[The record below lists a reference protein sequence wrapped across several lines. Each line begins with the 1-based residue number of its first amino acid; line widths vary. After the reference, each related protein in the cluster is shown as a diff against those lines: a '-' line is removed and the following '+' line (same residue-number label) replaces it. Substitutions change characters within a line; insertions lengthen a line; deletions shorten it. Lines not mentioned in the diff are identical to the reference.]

1 MFGSKYKKDTGA
13 VIKGIYCIV
22 VNKCIVYVGKSR
34 NVEQRI
40 QAHWNMIYS
49 NVVQENKYNLL
60 HQCLRQRVRVD
71 FYLIEEANE
80 DKLDEKEQFWI
91 RNLKPILNSMYN
103 EKMGMTINS
112 QYFFEKIYM
121 DQIWLEGIKELHV
134 ERCNGVKRYSKKE

>member
-1 MFGSKYKKDTGA
+1 M
-13 VIKGIYCIV
+13 KGIYCIV

-60 HQCLRQRVRVD
+60 HQCLRQRVRID

-91 RNLKPILNSMYN
+91 KSLKPILNSMYN
-103 EKMGMTINS
+103 EKLGMTIDS
-112 QYFFEKIYM
+112 QYFFEKIYE

-134 ERCNGVKRYSKKE
+134 ERCNGVKRYSKKG

>member
-1 MFGSKYKKDTGA
+1 MYGSKYKKDSGA

-60 HQCLRQRVRVD
+60 HQCLRQKVRID
-71 FYLIEEANE
+71 FYLIEEVE
-80 DKLDEKEQFWI
+80 EQKLDEKEQFWI
-91 RNLKPILNSMYN
+91 KSLKPILNSMYN
-103 EKMGMTINS
+103 EKLGMTINS
-112 QYFFEKIYM
+112 QYFFEKIYE
-121 DQIWLEGIKELHV
+121 DQIWLEGIKILNV

>member
-80 DKLDEKEQFWI
+80 EKLDEKEQFWI

-103 EKMGMTINS
+103 EKLGMIVNS
-112 QYFFEKIYM
+112 QYFFEKIYE

-134 ERCNGVKRYSKKE
+134 ERCNGVKRYSKKQ

>member
-1 MFGSKYKKDTGA
+1 MFGSKYKKDIGA
-13 VIKGIYCIV
+13 VMKGIYCIV

-60 HQCLRQRVRVD
+60 HQCLRQRERID

-80 DKLDEKEQFWI
+80 EKLDEKEQFWI
-91 RNLKPILNSMYN
+91 RNLKPILNSIYN
-103 EKMGMTINS
+103 EKLGMMINS
-112 QYFFEKIYM
+112 QYFFEKIYE

-134 ERCNGVKRYSKKE
+134 ERCNGVKRYSKKG

>member
-1 MFGSKYKKDTGA
+1 MFRSKYKKDTGA
-13 VIKGIYCIV
+13 VMKGIYCIV

-40 QAHWNMIYS
+40 QAHWDMIYS

-71 FYLIEEANE
+71 FYLIEEVEE

-91 RNLKPILNSMYN
+91 KSLKPILNSMYN
-103 EKMGMTINS
+103 EKLGMTINS
-112 QYFFEKIYM
+112 QYFFEKIYE

-134 ERCNGVKRYSKKE
+134 ERCNGMKRYSKKQ

>member
-1 MFGSKYKKDTGA
+1 M
-13 VIKGIYCIV
+13 KGIYCIV

-60 HQCLRQRVRVD
+60 HQCLRQRVRID
-71 FYLIEEANE
+71 FYLIEECDE
-80 DKLDEKEQFWI
+80 KKLDQCEQFWI
-91 RNLKPILNSMYN
+91 RNLKPILNSMHN
-103 EKMGMTINS
+103 EKLGMMVDS
-112 QYFFEKIYM
+112 QYFFEKIYE

-134 ERCNGVKRYSKKE
+134 ERCNGVRKYSKRQ

>member
-1 MFGSKYKKDTGA
+1 MYGSKYKKDSGA

-71 FYLIEEANE
+71 FYLIEEVE
-80 DKLDEKEQFWI
+80 EKELDEKEQFWI

-103 EKMGMTINS
+103 EKMGMIVNS
-112 QYFFEKIYM
+112 QYFFEKIYE
-121 DQIWLEGIKELHV
+121 DQIWLEGIKILHV
-134 ERCNGVKRYSKKE
+134 ERCNGVRKYSKKE